1 MKGYDGYTTM
11 TFARERRVLTVTFN
25 RPAVLNA
32 VSAAMHSEMA
42 RLFYDIAADRETD
55 IVVLTGAGRA
65 FCAGGD
71 MDWLQS
77 AVDDISVFDQI
88 AVEAKRIVFGLL
100 DLEKPVICR
109 LNGDAVGLGATVA
122 LFCDIIIAADDARI
136 GDLHVNIGLSAGDGG
151 AIIWPQ
157 LIGYPRAKEFLMTG
171 RLIDGAEAAALGS
184 RERGGAGRR
193 ARCPRRADGR
203 QAGAGRDPGDPLH
216 QGLDQHRP
224 QTARA
229 RDDGCLHRLR
239 KPDQRLRRPSRR
251 ARGLPRAPQ
260 ARVRPQP
267 GALMRRAAAAKTD
280 AGALP
285 GWDLSDLYPGPRSD
299 EVRRD
304 LEQAA
309 AAAEALHEEFAGRV
323 GDLNGETLADLIARY
338 EAIKETLERLTSYAY
353 LVYCTAMDDAETAQF
368 FQTVREETTA
378 TESRLLFL
386 TLELNR
392 IEDDALEDKLKA
404 PALAR
409 YAPWVRDVRAFRPFQ
424 LSDEVE
430 RLLLEKQVAGRAAWM
445 RLFDETMAA
454 LRFSVRGEAL
464 GSAEALNLLSDKDG
478 EVRKEAAQALGTVLG
493 ENVRTFAL
501 ITNTLAK
508 DKEIEDQWRGFE
520 RPISARNL
528 GNRVEDEVVDAL
540 IAAVEAAAPRLAHRY
555 YALKARWMGVD
566 RLDYWDRNAPLPE
579 DDDRTVGWDEAIS
592 TVLAAY
598 RAFSPEL
605 AGIGRRFFDNDW
617 IDVPVRNGKSPGAFA
632 HPTVPGAHPYLLL
645 NYQGKARDV
654 MVLAHELGHGVHQVL
669 AGRQGLL
676 MAETPLTL
684 AETASVFGEQLTFR
698 TLLDGESEP
707 ERRRVMLAGKVE
719 DMLNTVVR
727 QVAFCAFERRV
738 HEERRAGELT
748 PERLSEHWLAV
759 QSESLGPALR
769 FHDEYRFYW
778 AYIPHFI
785 HAPFYVYAYAFG
797 ECLVNA
803 LYAVYR
809 AEPAGFEQKYLD
821 MLRAGGS
828 LRYRELLA
836 PFGLDASEPAF
847 WSRGLDVIAGFV
859 DELEAAL

>member
-1 MKGYDGYTTM
+1 
-11 TFARERRVLTVTFN
+11 
-25 RPAVLNA
+25 
-32 VSAAMHSEMA
+32 
-42 RLFYDIAADRETD
+42 
-55 IVVLTGAGRA
+55 
-65 FCAGGD
+65 
-71 MDWLQS
+71 
-77 AVDDISVFDQI
+77 
-88 AVEAKRIVFGLL
+88 
-100 DLEKPVICR
+100 
-109 LNGDAVGLGATVA
+109 
-122 LFCDIIIAADDARI
+122 
-136 GDLHVNIGLSAGDGG
+136 
-151 AIIWPQ
+151 
-157 LIGYPRAKEFLMTG
+157 
-171 RLIDGAEAAALGS
+171 
-184 RERGGAGRR
+184 
-193 ARCPRRADGR
+193 
-203 QAGAGRDPGDPLH
+203 
-216 QGLDQHRP
+216 
-224 QTARA
+224 
-229 RDDGCLHRLR
+229 
-239 KPDQRLRRPSRR
+239 
-251 ARGLPRAPQ
+251 
-260 ARVRPQP
+260 
-267 GALMRRAAAAKTD
+267 MRRAAAAKAD

-323 GDLNGETLADLIARY
+323 GDLDGEILADLIARY

-392 IEDDALEDKLKA
+392 IEDDALADKLKA
-404 PALAR
+404 PGLAR

-464 GSAEALNLLSDKDG
+464 GSAEALNLLSDKDRD
-478 EVRKEAAQALGTVLG
+478 VRREAAQALGTVLG

-654 MVLAHELGHGVHQVL
+654 MILAHELGHGVHQVL
-669 AGRQGLL
+669 AGGQGLL

-698 TLLDGESEP
+698 ALLDGESEP

-828 LRYRELLA
+828 LRHRELLA